1 MLLASAP
8 AQLVLPWGSGD
19 SSKTNPIPVP
29 SQIGVLPGAASW
41 TDGFPPLCATPVT
54 SGGVPPAKADMNGG
68 LFQMSAVD
76 VWMCAGGGFP
86 YNATFSAAIG
96 GYPLGARVLMASG
109 LGYWRSTVDGNTTN
123 PDTGGAGWVQDSGF
137 RLQTVA
143 YSGTP
148 AFNLNLGNI
157 IDITLTGNA
166 APVLSGYAPVAIV
179 IVHQNSVGGWTFT
192 WPSAMPG
199 APVGSAAS
207 QTSTQ
212 AFVLDGGSIL
222 RPLTPLTLS

>member
-8 AQLVLPWGSGD
+8 AQLVLPWGNGD

-41 TDGFPPLCATPVT
+41 TDGFPPLCAMPVT

-86 YNATFSAAIG
+86 YSATFSAAIG

-109 LGYWRSTVDGNTTN
+109 LGYWRSVVDGNTTN

-143 YSGTP
+143 YSATP
-148 AFNLNLGNI
+148 AFNLNAGNI
-157 IDITLTGNA
+157 IDFTLTGNA
-166 APVLSGYAPVAIV
+166 APVLSGIAPAMACI
-179 IVHQNSVGGWTFT
+179 IHQDSVGGHTFT
-192 WPSAMPG
+192 WPATVSAP
-199 APVGSAAS
+199 PIGSAAS
-207 QTSTQ
+207 QTSTIS
-212 AFVLDGGSIL
+212 FLIDGGGIW
-222 RPLTPLTLS
+222 RPWTAMTLS